1 MRYLLFPFSLIYASI
16 TVIRNLAFDYGI
28 FKSQSHNIPIICIG
42 NLSVGGSGKTPH
54 TQYIINLIKHNYK
67 VAILSRGYGRNSSNL
82 HYVEVNSSPNQV
94 GDEPLLIKQNHP
106 DCLVVV
112 EKNRNKGVKQIIKA
126 FPKTEV
132 ILLDDGFQHRQIK
145 AGFNVLITPYYSP
158 YYQDYL
164 IPVGNLR
171 ESKRGADKAQII
183 IISKTPEQS
192 NPTEK
197 KGMLAKLNLFGNQ
210 TAYFSHIEYSKW
222 KCINTNN
229 ELQDDKTYS
238 ITLVTGIANAQ
249 PLVNHLQKEGH
260 SIHHL
265 EYADHHKYTIKDIR
279 NILVK
284 HNADKSTK
292 KLILATEKDA
302 TKLREFKKQF
312 GTKNVY
318 FAPIEVALEQGE
330 RFEKQILDYVARN

>member
-16 TVIRNLAFDYGI
+16 TSIRNLGFDYGI
-28 FKSQSHNIPIICIG
+28 FKSQNHNIPIICIG

-54 TQYIINLIKHNYK
+54 AQYVVNLLKNNYK
-67 VAILSRGYGRNSSNL
+67 VAILSRGYGRNSSSL
-82 HYVEVNSSPNQV
+82 QYVEVNSTPSQV

-112 EKNRNKGVKQIIKA
+112 EKNRNKGVKQILKD
-126 FPKTEV
+126 FPETEI
-132 ILLDDGFQHRQIK
+132 ILLDDGFQHRWIK
-145 AGFNVLITPYYSP
+145 AGFNILITSYFSP
-158 YYQDYL
+158 YYQDYV

-171 ESKRGADKAQII
+171 ESKKGAERAQII

-192 NPTEK
+192 KPAEK
-197 KGMLAKLNLFGNQ
+197 KGMLAKLNLFDNQ

-249 PLVNHLQKEGH
+249 PLVSHLQKVGH
-260 SIHHL
+260 SVHHL
-265 EYADHHKYTIKDIR
+265 EYADHHKYTTKDID
-279 NILVK
+279 NILAK
-284 HNADKSTK
+284 YNADKSTK
-292 KLILATEKDA
+292 KLILTTEKDA
-302 TKLREFKKQF
+302 AKLREFKKQF
-312 GTKNVY
+312 GTENVY
-318 FAPIEVALEQGE
+318 FSPIEVVLGQSEK
-330 RFEKQILDYVARN
+330 FEKQILDYVAKN

>member
-16 TVIRNLAFDYGI
+16 TGIRNLGFDYGI
-28 FKSQSHNIPIICIG
+28 FKSQDHNIPIICIG

-54 TQYIINLIKHNYK
+54 AQYVVNLLKNNYK
-67 VAILSRGYGRNSSNL
+67 VAILSRGYGRNSSSL
-82 HYVEVNSSPNQV
+82 QYVEVNSTPIQV

-112 EKNRNKGVKQIIKA
+112 EKNRNKGIKQILKY

-132 ILLDDGFQHRQIK
+132 ILLDDGFQHRWIK
-145 AGFNVLITPYYSP
+145 AGFNILITPYFSP

-171 ESKRGADKAQII
+171 ESKKGAERAQII

-197 KGMLAKLNLFGNQ
+197 KGMLSKLNLFANQ
-210 TAYFSHIEYSKW
+210 TAYFSHIQYNKW
-222 KCINTNN
+222 KCLNTNN
-229 ELQDDKTYS
+229 ELHDDITYS

-249 PLVNHLQKEGH
+249 PLVSHLQKAGH
-260 SIHHL
+260 SVHHL
-265 EYADHHKYTIKDIR
+265 EYADHHKYTTKDIN
-279 NILVK
+279 NILAK
-284 HNADKSTK
+284 YNDDKSTK
-292 KLILATEKDA
+292 KLILTTEKDA
-302 TKLREFKKQF
+302 TKLQKFKSQF
-312 GTKNVY
+312 GTENVY
-318 FAPIEVALEQGE
+318 FSRIEVALEQSE
-330 RFEKQILDYVARN
+330 KFDKQILDYVAKN

>member
-16 TVIRNLAFDYGI
+16 TSIRNLAFDYGI

-42 NLSVGGSGKTPH
+42 NLSIGGSGKTPH
-54 TQYIINLIKHNYK
+54 TQYIINLLKHNYK

-112 EKNRNKGVKQIIKA
+112 EKNRNKGVKQILKD
-126 FPKTEV
+126 FPEIEI
-132 ILLDDGFQHRQIK
+132 ILLDDGFQHRWIK
-145 AGFNVLITPYYSP
+145 AGFNILITACYSP

-164 IPVGNLR
+164 MPVGNLR
-171 ESKRGADKAQII
+171 ESKKGAERAQVI

-192 NPTEK
+192 NATEK
-197 KGMLAKLNLFGNQ
+197 KGVISKLNLFAGQ

-229 ELQDDKTYS
+229 ELQNDKIYS

-249 PLVNHLQKEGH
+249 PLVSHLQKVGH

-265 EYADHHKYTIKDIR
+265 EYADHHKYTKNDIA
-279 NILVK
+279 NILSK
-284 HNADKSTK
+284 YDKDSSAK
-292 KLILATEKDA
+292 KLILTTEKDA
-302 TKLREFKKQF
+302 AKLREFESEF
-312 GTKNVY
+312 TDKNLY
-318 FAPIEVALEQGE
+318 YIPIEIAFEESE
-330 RFEKQILDYVARN
+330 RFEKQLLNYVTKN

>member
-16 TVIRNLAFDYGI
+16 TGIRNLAFDYGI
-28 FKSQSHNIPIICIG
+28 FKSQSYNIPIICIG

-54 TQYIINLIKHNYK
+54 AQYVVNLLKNNYK
-67 VAILSRGYGRNSSNL
+67 VAILSRGYGRNSSSL
-82 HYVEVNSSPNQV
+82 QYVEVNSITSQV

-106 DCLVVV
+106 ACLVVV
-112 EKNRNKGVKQIIKA
+112 EKNRNKGVKQILKD
-126 FPKTEV
+126 FPKTEI

-145 AGFNVLITPYYSP
+145 AGFNILITPYYSP

-171 ESKRGADKAQII
+171 ESKKGADRAQAI

-197 KGMLAKLNLFGNQ
+197 KGMLAKLNLFDDQ

-229 ELQDDKTYS
+229 ELQEDKTYS

-249 PLVNHLQKEGH
+249 PLVNHLEKAGH

-265 EYADHHKYTIKDIR
+265 EYPDHYKYTTKDID
-279 NILVK
+279 NILAK
-284 HNADKSTK
+284 YNADKSTK
-292 KLILATEKDA
+292 KLILTTEKDA

-312 GTKNVY
+312 GTENVY

>member
-16 TVIRNLAFDYGI
+16 TSIRNLGFDYGI
-28 FKSQSHNIPIICIG
+28 FKSQNHNIPIICIG

-54 TQYIINLIKHNYK
+54 AQYVVNLLKNNYK
-67 VAILSRGYGRNSSNL
+67 VAILSRGYGRNSSSL
-82 HYVEVNSSPNQV
+82 QYVEVNSTPSQV

-112 EKNRNKGVKQIIKA
+112 EKNRNKGVKQILKD
-126 FPKTEV
+126 FPETEI
-132 ILLDDGFQHRQIK
+132 ILLDDGFQHRWIK
-145 AGFNVLITPYYSP
+145 AGFNILITSYFSP
-158 YYQDYL
+158 YYQDYV

-171 ESKRGADKAQII
+171 ESKKGAERAQII

-192 NPTEK
+192 KPTEK
-197 KGMLAKLNLFGNQ
+197 KGMLAKLNLFDNQ

-249 PLVNHLQKEGH
+249 PLVSHLQKVGH
-260 SIHHL
+260 SVHHL
-265 EYADHHKYTIKDIR
+265 EYADHHKYTTKDID
-279 NILVK
+279 NILAK
-284 HNADKSTK
+284 YNADKSTK
-292 KLILATEKDA
+292 KLILTTEKDA
-302 TKLREFKKQF
+302 AKLREFKKQF
-312 GTKNVY
+312 GTENVY
-318 FAPIEVALEQGE
+318 FSPIEVVLGQSEK
-330 RFEKQILDYVARN
+330 FEKQILDYVAKN

>member
-16 TVIRNLAFDYGI
+16 TSIRNLGFDYGI
-28 FKSQSHNIPIICIG
+28 FKSQNHNIPIICIG

-54 TQYIINLIKHNYK
+54 AQYVVSLLKNNYK
-67 VAILSRGYGRNSSNL
+67 VAILSRGYGRNSSSL
-82 HYVEVNSSPNQV
+82 QYVEVNSTPSQV

-112 EKNRNKGVKQIIKA
+112 EKNRNKGVKQILKD
-126 FPKTEV
+126 FPETEI
-132 ILLDDGFQHRQIK
+132 ILLDDGFQHRWIK
-145 AGFNVLITPYYSP
+145 AGFNILITSYFSP
-158 YYQDYL
+158 YYQDYVM
-164 IPVGNLR
+164 PVGNLR
-171 ESKRGADKAQII
+171 ESKKGADRAQII

-197 KGMLAKLNLFGNQ
+197 NGMLAKLNLFGNQ
-210 TAYFSHIEYSKW
+210 TAYFSHIKYGKW
-222 KCINTNN
+222 KCISTNN
-229 ELQDDKTYS
+229 KLQEDKTYS

-249 PLVNHLQKEGH
+249 PLVSHLQKARH

-265 EYADHHKYTIKDIR
+265 EYADHHKYTTKDIG
-279 NILVK
+279 NILAK

-292 KLILATEKDA
+292 KLILTTEKDA

-312 GTKNVY
+312 GIENVY
-318 FAPIEVALEQGE
+318 FAPIEVALEQSE
-330 RFEKQILDYVARN
+330 RFEKQILDYVAKN

>member
-16 TVIRNLAFDYGI
+16 TSIRNLGFDYGI
-28 FKSQSHNIPIICIG
+28 FKSQNHNIPIICIG

-54 TQYIINLIKHNYK
+54 AQYVVNLLKNNYK
-67 VAILSRGYGRNSSNL
+67 VAILSRGYGRNSSSL
-82 HYVEVNSSPNQV
+82 QYVEVNSTPSQV

-112 EKNRNKGVKQIIKA
+112 EKNRNKGVKQILKD
-126 FPKTEV
+126 FPETEI
-132 ILLDDGFQHRQIK
+132 ILLDDGFQHRWIK
-145 AGFNVLITPYYSP
+145 AGFNILITSYFSP
-158 YYQDYL
+158 YYQDYV

-171 ESKRGADKAQII
+171 ESKKGAERAQII

-192 NPTEK
+192 KSTEK
-197 KGMLAKLNLFGNQ
+197 KGMLAKLNLFDNQ

-249 PLVNHLQKEGH
+249 PLVSHLQKVGH
-260 SIHHL
+260 SVHHL
-265 EYADHHKYTIKDIR
+265 EYADHHKYTTKDID
-279 NILVK
+279 NILAK
-284 HNADKSTK
+284 YNADKSTK
-292 KLILATEKDA
+292 KLILTTEKDA
-302 TKLREFKKQF
+302 AKLREFKKQF
-312 GTKNVY
+312 GTENVY
-318 FAPIEVALEQGE
+318 FSPIEVVLGQSEK
-330 RFEKQILDYVARN
+330 FEKQILDYVAKN

>member
-16 TVIRNLAFDYGI
+16 TGVRNLAFDYGI
-28 FKSQSHNIPIICIG
+28 LKSKSHNIPIICIG

-54 TQYIINLIKHNYK
+54 TQHIINLLKNNYK
-67 VAILSRGYGRNSSNL
+67 VAMLSRGYGRNSSNL
-82 HYVEVNSSPNQV
+82 QYVEVNSTASQV

-112 EKNRNKGVKQIIKA
+112 EKNRNKGVKQILKD
-126 FPKTEV
+126 FPETEV
-132 ILLDDGFQHRQIK
+132 ILLDDGFQHRWIK
-145 AGFNVLITPYYSP
+145 AGFNILITPYFSP

-164 IPVGNLR
+164 MPVGNLR
-171 ESKRGADKAQII
+171 ESKKGADRAQAI

-192 NPTEK
+192 NATEK
-197 KGMLAKLNLFGNQ
+197 KGMLTKLNLFDNQ

-249 PLVNHLQKEGH
+249 PLVNHLQKAGH

-265 EYADHHKYTIKDIR
+265 EYTDHHKYTTKDIS

-284 HNADKSTK
+284 HNADQSTK
-292 KLILATEKDA
+292 KLILTTEKDA

-312 GTKNVY
+312 GTENVY
-318 FAPIEVALEQGE
+318 FAPIEVVLEQSE
-330 RFEKQILDYVARN
+330 RFEKQILDYVAKN